1 MDKNNIKWGIIST
14 GKIANKFVADLK
26 LVDSGS
32 AYAVASRSLE
42 KAEAFCKKYQMAK
55 AFGSYAELINDPQ
68 VDIIYIGTPHDS
80 HSSIAIACLEAG
92 KPVLCE
98 KPLGVNAGQVQSIIN
113 ASVKSKT
120 FMMEA
125 FWARFNPTIQRS
137 FELIQSGAIGD
148 VNYINADF
156 SFARNDADESRML
169 NKSLAGGA
177 LLDMGVYPIFLAY
190 LVFGNPI
197 DIKAISRFYKT
208 GVDIQTG
215 ILLKFQNGI
224 ANLMTGFVSKSD
236 MTAKIY
242 GSNGHIY
249 INPNWHHSEGLELK
263 SGDQITNEV
272 HPTKG
277 MGYTYEIEECHKC
290 LSNTQIQSDLWS
302 HQNSL
307 DLISITDEIRT
318 QVGLKYPFE

>member
-1 MDKNNIKWGIIST
+1 MDQIKWGIIST
-14 GKIANKFVADLK
+14 GKIANKFVGDLS
-26 LVDSGS
+26 LIPSGS
-32 AYAVASRSLE
+32 AYAVASRTLE
-42 KAEAFCKKYQMAK
+42 KAQAFAEKHKMTK
-55 AFGSYAELINDPQ
+55 AYGSYAELIADPE

-80 HSSIAIACLEAG
+80 HAAISVDCLKAG
-92 KPVLCE
+92 KAVLCE
-98 KPLGVNAGQVQSIIN
+98 KPLGVNKSQVQEIVN
-113 ASVKSKT
+113 ASTTNNT

-137 FELIQSGAIGD
+137 YALINSGAIGE

-156 SFARNDADESRML
+156 SFARNDSDESRML

-177 LLDMGVYPIFLAY
+177 LLDMGVYPVFLAY
-190 LVFGNPI
+190 LIFGNPTE
-197 DIKAISRFYKT
+197 IKAISRFYKT

-215 ILLKFQNGI
+215 ILLKFDNGI

-242 GSNGHIY
+242 GTEGHIFLS
-249 INPNWHHSEGLELK
+249 PNWHESQGLEVK
-263 SGDQITNEV
+263 SGDQVTLESLPTN
-272 HPTKG
+272 G

-290 LSNTQIQSDLWS
+290 LKAGLIQSTLWS

-307 DLISITDEIRT
+307 DLISITDEVRR
-318 QVGLKYPFE
+318 QVGLTYPFE